1 MLKSSIH
8 LKSSGGMSSIFQES
22 TPRPRPAA
30 PVELLLERWQWTIV
44 VLLCL
49 LALWIRVAP
58 LVFQSSFVNFQGRRR
73 LVSYSRRREPGS
85 IFSVPYRR

>member
-1 MLKSSIH
+1 MLKPSIH

-30 PVELLLERWQWTIV
+30 PVELLLERW
-44 VLLCL
+44 

-58 LVFQSSFVNFQGRRR
+58 LVFQSGFVNFQGRRR